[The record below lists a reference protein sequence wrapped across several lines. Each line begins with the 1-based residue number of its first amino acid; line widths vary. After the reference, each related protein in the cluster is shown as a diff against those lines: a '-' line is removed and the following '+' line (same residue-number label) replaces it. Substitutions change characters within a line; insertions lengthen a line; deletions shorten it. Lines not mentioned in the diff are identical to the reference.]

1 MNGIKKFACYCLY
14 FVLPVAGN
22 AQFKENFS
30 DGDFSANPSWAGNT
44 PDWIVNSAL
53 QLQSNNTTANSV
65 FYLATASTLATTAQ
79 WEFLIDL
86 KFSTSGT
93 NYADVFLTASASDLT
108 ANSTSG
114 YFVRIGNTTDEISLY
129 RKDAGV
135 IAPTKIIDGADG
147 IVGSSTSNLFKI
159 KVVRN
164 AANQW
169 SLYRDIGATA
179 NNYFLEG
186 SASDATFSTSAFFGF
201 LIKQSTVASFAQKH
215 FFDDIEVKVY
225 VPDLIPPVVQT
236 LTAIAA
242 NAVDVLFS
250 EPLDISSS
258 QKLLNYT
265 GSNSLGTPATVILDA
280 VNNALVHLTFAAP
293 FTSGFNYQL
302 TISGIKDI
310 AGNIIANITAGFT
323 YLVPYTARQ
332 YDVVIDE
339 IMADPSPVVSLPN
352 NEWIELKN
360 TSARSINLQ
369 GWRIGDASGVSG
381 PMPGF
386 TLRPDSFVI
395 ICSNSAVAVM
405 STFGP
410 AIGVTSFPSL
420 DNTADQLYLK
430 SAQNTIIHAVAYK
443 DSWYQNELKKDGGWS
458 LEMID
463 TKNPCSGFTN
473 WRASTD
479 LRGGSPGKKNAV
491 DAINVDKQVPAL
503 IRAFAI
509 DSLNI
514 VLVFDEALDSL
525 KSATTTNFN
534 INDGI
539 GIPNVAIPA
548 APFFDRVA
556 LKLNAPLLRNKTYT
570 VTSTGLTDCVGNG
583 IANKNIAR
591 VGLSEIASAADIVIN
606 EILFNPPPAGTD
618 YVEIYNRSKK
628 IIDLKQTYIANRNSG
643 GTISSIT
650 QLSADNYLLFPQDF
664 MVITENAA
672 AVKAGFIVQN
682 TTAFTEVAS
691 LPSFNDDK
699 GTVIILNAQGEVAD
713 ELAYDEK
720 WHFKLID
727 NKEGVALERIDY
739 DAKTQLADNW
749 HSAATAAGYGTPT
762 YKNSQ
767 YRINAGLQGEI
778 KLQPEIVSPDN
789 DGQDDFATV
798 SYQFPGPGYVANVT
812 IFNAAGRPVRYLQRN
827 ALCGPKG
834 TFTWDGLG
842 EKNQALATGVYIFF
856 TEVFDLKGNK
866 RQFKNAIVLARR

>member
-1 MNGIKKFACYCLY
+1 MNGIKKFACYFLY
-14 FVLPVAGN
+14 FALPIAGN

-30 DGDFSANPSWAGNT
+30 DGDFSANPLWAGNT

-53 QLQSNNTTANSV
+53 QLQSNNTTANSI

-129 RKDAGV
+129 RKDAAV
-135 IAPTKIIDGADG
+135 AAPTKIIDGADG
-147 IVGSSTSNLFKI
+147 LVGSSTSNQFKI

-169 SLYRDIGATA
+169 SLYRDISATG

-186 SASDATFSTSAFFGF
+186 NATDATFTSSAFFGF
-201 LIKQSTVASFAQKH
+201 LIKQSAVVSFAQKH

-225 VPDLIPPVVQT
+225 VPDLTPPVVQT
-236 LTAIAA
+236 LTALSA
-242 NAVDVLFS
+242 NALDVLFN

-258 QKLLNYT
+258 QTSLNYT
-265 GSNSLGTPATVILDA
+265 GSNFVGTPATAVLDA
-280 VNNALVHLTFAAP
+280 ANNALVHLTFATP

-302 TISGIKDI
+302 IVSGVKDI
-310 AGNIIANITAGFT
+310 AGNIITNTTAGFT
-323 YLVPYTARQ
+323 YVSPYTARQ

-352 NEWIELKN
+352 HEWIELKN
-360 TSARSINLQ
+360 TSASSINLQ
-369 GWRIGDASGVSG
+369 GWRIGDATGLSG
-381 PMPGF
+381 PLPGF
-386 TLRPDSFVI
+386 ILRPDSFVI
-395 ICSNSAVAVM
+395 ICSSSAIAAMNV
-405 STFGP
+405 FGP
-410 AIGVTSFPSL
+410 AVTVTNFPSL

-430 SAQNTIIHAVAYK
+430 SAQNIIIHTVAYK

-458 LEMID
+458 LEMMD
-463 TKNPCSGFTN
+463 TKNPCSGSTN

-491 DAINVDKQVPAL
+491 DAINADQQSPVL
-503 IRAFAI
+503 LRAFAS

-514 VLVFDEALDSL
+514 VLVFDESLDSL
-525 KSATTTNFN
+525 KAATAGSFT
-534 INDGI
+534 ISDGI
-539 GIPNVAIPA
+539 GMPGLATPS
-548 APFFDRVA
+548 APFFDRVN
-556 LKLNAPLLRNKTYT
+556 LKLNTPLQRNKIYT
-570 VTSTGLTDCVGNG
+570 VTASSLRDCAGNL

-591 VGLSEIASAADIVIN
+591 FGLSEIASASDIVIN

-618 YVEIYNRSKK
+618 YIEIYNRSKK
-628 IIDLKQTYIANRNSG
+628 IINLKQTYIASRNNSG
-643 GTISSIT
+643 TINSIT
-650 QLSADNYLLFPQDF
+650 QVSIDNYLLFPQDF
-664 MVITENAA
+664 MVITEDAA
-672 AVKAGFIVQN
+672 AVKAGYIVENAAAFI
-682 TTAFTEVAS
+682 EVPS

-699 GTVIILNAQGEVAD
+699 GTVIILNAQGDVTD
-713 ELAYDEK
+713 ELVYDEK

-727 NKEGVALERIDY
+727 NKEGVALERIAY
-739 DAKTQLADNW
+739 DVKTQLADNW

-767 YRINAGLQGEI
+767 YRINDGLQGEV
-778 KLQPEIVSPDN
+778 KLVPEIVSPDN

-834 TFTWDGLG
+834 IFTWDGLG
-842 EKNQALATGVYIFF
+842 EKNQALATGVYIVF

-866 RQFKNAIVLARR
+866 RQFKNAIVLARK